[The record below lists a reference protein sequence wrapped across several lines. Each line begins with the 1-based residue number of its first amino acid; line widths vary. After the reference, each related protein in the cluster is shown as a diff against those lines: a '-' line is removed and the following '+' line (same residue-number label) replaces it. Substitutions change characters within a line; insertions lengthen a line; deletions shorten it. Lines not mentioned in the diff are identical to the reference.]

1 MLLSNKITVRYVTVN
16 PREIRGSLDLKGDK
30 KVVIDL
36 RIVLLVKGPTCT
48 NTKATGG
55 E

>member
-1 MLLSNKITVRYVTVN
+1 MLLFKITVRYVTVN
-16 PREIRGSLDLKGDK
+16 PKEIRGSLDLKGDK
-30 KVVIDL
+30 KVIIDL
-36 RIVLLVKGPTCT
+36 RIILFVKDPTCT